1 MHYRQQVLTITY
13 SFARL
18 FPTPKR
24 KQRWNDNRVWCLPS
38 LWLYVQ
44 SLVEKKNVGQLFSY
58 NVYNLRK
65 HYTVTVVG
73 CRKPLTGK
81 PDRTL
86 LIACRTLVI
95 SSKGNRERRKK
106 LKPVLRA
113 RTLGISS
120 PGFLVYAKKFPV
132 PSNYQNWFIS
142 WKNVVSHVKRFSD
155 LNRLQQKQKM
165 ILMFSCLI
173 IKFR

>member
-1 MHYRQQVLTITY
+1 MFTVIVVIC
-13 SFARL
+13 S
-18 FPTPKR
+18 
-24 KQRWNDNRVWCLPS
+24 VIS
-38 LWLYVQ
+38 G
-44 SLVEKKNVGQLFSY
+44 KKNVGQLFSY

-81 PDRTL
+81 PNRTL
-86 LIACRTLVI
+86 LIAYRTLVI

-113 RTLGISS
+113 KTLGISS

-132 PSNYQNWFIS
+132 PSNYQN
-142 WKNVVSHVKRFSD
+142 
-155 LNRLQQKQKM
+155 
-165 ILMFSCLI
+165 
-173 IKFR
+173 